1 MDSSPSFDTVRQS
14 LTSLAIPPYKRTKKS
29 WYFALDQ
36 LDHVESIHFAPMS
49 YGLWQHGI
57 GAGHGQLDMFSE
69 QEVNKKLMLERFQEL
84 RDGVAIQSSQMSKP
98 PIDGKRR

>member
-1 MDSSPSFDTVRQS
+1 
-14 LTSLAIPPYKRTKKS
+14 
-29 WYFALDQ
+29 
-36 LDHVESIHFAPMS
+36 MS

>member
-1 MDSSPSFDTVRQS
+1 
-14 LTSLAIPPYKRTKKS
+14 
-29 WYFALDQ
+29 
-36 LDHVESIHFAPMS
+36 MS

-98 PIDGKRR
+98 PIDGKRRLNRKKHGSTIVQPCSTVTKHVPVLYLYSCYRPK